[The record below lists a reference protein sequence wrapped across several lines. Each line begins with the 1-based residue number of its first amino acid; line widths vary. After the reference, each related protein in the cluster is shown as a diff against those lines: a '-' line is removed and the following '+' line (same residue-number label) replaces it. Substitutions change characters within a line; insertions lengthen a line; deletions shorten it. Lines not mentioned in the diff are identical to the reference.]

1 MPQTNTASLYERLL
15 TEPSPATNKDHYLF
29 FLGTDTFYTPR
40 PTAPE
45 KTYYRGELFSYMA
58 QAIAALH
65 NEIEIPREKK
75 PRDALA
81 FSTPSVGLLNGPS
94 LLGREVGDRIAEGL
108 FLILQAAASG
118 KESLQI
124 SGHSRGAVEAILT
137 LHELAR
143 IKDEL
148 EQFPHKPL
156 KQILINSPCPHTR
169 AALEKLFTDDAEDS
183 PEKSALLLSRLKAL
197 KTHGNFIDPVPG
209 DLAGI
214 GWHDPRFYLKLPC
227 DKYEYYISR
236 DERSSGFYPLTPVG
250 TNVTVIPG
258 HHGTTLGN
266 LYTQTYAD
274 LPAEIQGKTSSVQ
287 DLVLCKLI
295 YFMQQ
300 TTNIFNQP
308 SVDQAPLNLGHE
320 DLDRVMNGFLTA
332 DAPTRNQILLDR
344 YLQVAKDDN
353 AYRFFENTHY
363 SYMLREYAAG
373 NYRWVHFH
381 NSGFTSAGDAFPDLH
396 INDPIYTAV
405 EIDDY
410 VRVDRHDAAHKFV
423 NMDNISLYLNKY
435 LNTDQA
441 KESDTRVVAITAL
454 LDNLLLEMR
463 GNAPGEL
470 LTILSRHTESSVFFN
485 ALSILVGTISQQY
498 LDDQLP
504 DNEKASLLPLI
515 TFPFTMLAAAKDEE
529 FSTDHQYILQMF
541 ESVLQKGIKQAI
553 ETHFNATLRQSDEI
567 LQRVTLFL
575 NPENPQQKLREFL
588 STLEVNDDRLA
599 AIKSRLMDLTPQTP
613 AQLQQAL
620 VDEIEKIRQD
630 HTLQP
635 AEKER
640 LLDTLCSSK
649 QYSKLQTYLNAKQC
663 SVEQYLS
670 DIEKLH
676 NTLAWI
682 DQNYPQLKKELMGEE
697 TLEIDLDKRREKGH
711 NLVQSA
717 GAILTHTR
725 YDLSRKPEHVSA
737 DFFAHVISHIP
748 ARGATGV
755 LYAGARFIGSLFYH
769 PSPGHSNKPQ
779 DDNSPKPK

>member
-1 MPQTNTASLYERLL
+1 MPQTNTASLYAKLL
-15 TEPSPATNKDHYLF
+15 SEPVPANNKDQYLF

-45 KTYYRGELFSYMA
+45 KSYYRGELFSYMA

-65 NEIEIPREKK
+65 NEIEIPREKN

-81 FSTPSVGLLNGPS
+81 FYTPSVAVLNGPS
-94 LLGREVGDRIAEGL
+94 LLGREVGERIAEGL
-108 FLILQAAASG
+108 SLVLQAAASG

-124 SGHSRGAVEAILT
+124 LGHSRGAVEAILT
-137 LHELAR
+137 LHEVAR
-143 IKDEL
+143 IKEEL
-148 EQFPHKPL
+148 EKFPLKPL
-156 KQILINSPCPHTR
+156 RHILTNSPCPYTR
-169 AALEKLFTDDAEDS
+169 AALEKRFTDDAEDS
-183 PEKSALLLSRLKAL
+183 PEKSAQLLLRLNAL

-227 DKYEYYISR
+227 DRYEYYICR
-236 DERSSGFYPLTPVG
+236 DERSSGFYPLTPLG
-250 TNVTVIPG
+250 TSVTVIPG
-258 HHGTTLGN
+258 HHGTTPGN

-274 LPAEIQGKTSSVQ
+274 LPAELQGKTSSVQ
-287 DLVLCKLI
+287 DLVLCKLV
-295 YFMQQ
+295 YFMQK
-300 TTNIFNQP
+300 TTDIFNQP
-308 SVDQAPLNLGHE
+308 SAGQAPLSLGHE
-320 DLDRVMNGFLTA
+320 ELDRVMNSFLTA

-344 YLQVAKDDN
+344 YLQVAKDDK

-396 INDPIYTAV
+396 INDPIYTEV
-405 EIDDY
+405 DDDGY
-410 VRVDRHDAAHKFV
+410 VRVDRYDPGHRFV

-435 LNTDQA
+435 LNIDQA

-463 GNAPGEL
+463 GNTPGEL
-470 LTILSRHTESSVFFN
+470 LTILSRHTESGIFFN

-498 LDDQLP
+498 LDDQLS
-504 DNEKASLLPLI
+504 DDEKAKLLPLI
-515 TFPFTMLAAAKDEE
+515 IFPFSMLAAAKHEE
-529 FSTDHQYILQMF
+529 LSADHQVILHMF

-567 LQRVTLFL
+567 QQKIALFL

-588 STLEVNDDRLA
+588 TTLATDDDRIT
-599 AIKSRLMDLTPQTP
+599 AIKARLMEHTPQTP
-613 AQLQQAL
+613 TQLQQAL
-620 VDEIEKIRQD
+620 VDEIERIRQD
-630 HTLQP
+630 DALHP

-640 LLDTLCSSK
+640 LLDILCSGE
-649 QYSKLQTYLNAKQC
+649 QYNKLQAYLNAKQC

-670 DIEKLH
+670 DIEKIH

-682 DQNYPQLKKELMGEE
+682 DQNYPQLKDLMGEE
-697 TLEIDLDKRREKGH
+697 TLDVDLDKRREKSH
-711 NLVQSA
+711 SLVVSA
-717 GAILTHTR
+717 GAVLMHAR
-725 YDLSRKPEHVSA
+725 YNLSRKPDQVST
-737 DFFAHVISHIP
+737 DFYTQVTNQIP

-755 LYAGARFIGSLFYH
+755 LYAGARFISSLFYH
-769 PSPGHSNKPQ
+769 QTPEHKKPPA
-779 DDNSPKPK
+779 DDPPKPKY